1 MATVELEQKRI
12 IESYNQANDDQKK
25 LLESLFGKEMF
36 EFDYK
41 SIKTY
46 KDACKREGVTPIDEN
61 SDLPKDV
68 IAFLKLRTIAKAL
81 RNGWKPKWEDTNEY
95 KYYPWFDIVPAGV
108 GFAFNGSDLGVS
120 DLNSSYVASL
130 AAANFGGAL
139 ASESSKIA
147 RYFGETFAEIW
158 AEYLLPNNI

>member
-12 IESYNQANDDQKK
+12 IESYNDANDDQKK

-81 RNGWKPKWEDTNEY
+81 RNRWKPKWEDTNEY
-95 KYYPWFDIVPAGV
+95 KYYPWFDIIPAYS
-108 GFAFNGSDLGVS
+108 GSSLGVS
-120 DLNSSYVASL
+120 DLFTRSVASRTST
-130 AAANFGGAL
+130 FYGGAL